1 MRVTEGMIYN
11 TANSS
16 LSTDLSTLQA
26 IMEKVSSSKQL
37 NRPSDNPADVRSAV
51 GLNDTL
57 AQLNQYGR
65 NIDMAT
71 SKVSAMDTALSS
83 AGDLIQRANE
93 LAIEGANGT
102 LDDGQRQA
110 IAAEVSQLE
119 EAMAQDAG
127 AKVGDEYIFS
137 GFRTDRAPYQVT
149 GPGQV
154 GSYQGDHGV
163 MIARVG
169 PASTMQINLAGDSVF
184 QPAMDALTQLQKDL
198 NSGQPVQ
205 QTTIAQISSALQT
218 MVQARATVGARENR
232 LDDAK
237 TSQQALVTSNTAL
250 LSQLEDT
257 DMPSA
262 ITELTKR
269 QTTYQAS
276 LAVTAKVMQT
286 NLLDYLR

>member
-1 MRVTEGMIYN
+1 MRVTQSMIYN
-11 TANSS
+11 STNSS
-16 LSTDLSTLQA
+16 LSADLAALQA
-26 IMEKVSSSKQL
+26 ITEKVSSTKQL

-51 GLNDTL
+51 GLRDTL
-57 AQLNQYGR
+57 AQINQFLR
-65 NIDMAT
+65 NIDSAS
-71 SKVSAMDTALSS
+71 SKVSAQDTSLAS

-102 LDDGQRQA
+102 LDASQRQA
-110 IAAEVSQLE
+110 IGAEVSQLT
-119 EAMAQDAG
+119 EAMAQDAS

-137 GFRTDRAPYQVT
+137 GFRVDKAPYQVT

-154 GSYQGDHGV
+154 GPYQGDHGV
-163 MIARVG
+163 VIARVG
-169 PASTMQINLAGDSVF
+169 SASTMQINMAGDAVF
-184 QPAMDALTQLQKDL
+184 KPALDALTQLQADL

-205 QTTIAQISSALQT
+205 QTTIGQIQTALSALT
-218 MVQARATVGARENR
+218 QARATVGARANR

-237 TSQQALVTSNTAL
+237 SSQQALSTSNQSL

-276 LAVTAKVMQT
+276 RAVAAKVMQT
-286 NLLDYLR
+286 SLIDYLR

>member
-1 MRVTEGMIYN
+1 MRVTESMIYN
-11 TANSS
+11 TTNSS
-16 LSTDLSTLQA
+16 LSADLAALQA
-26 IMEKVSSSKQL
+26 ITEKVSSSKQL

-51 GLNDTL
+51 GLRDTL
-57 AQLNQYGR
+57 AQLNQYVR
-65 NIDMAT
+65 NIDSAS
-71 SKVSAMDTALSS
+71 SKVSAQDTALAS
-83 AGDLIQRANE
+83 AGELIQRANE

-102 LDDGQRQA
+102 LDASQRQA
-110 IAAEVSQLE
+110 IVAEVAQLT
-119 EAMAQDAG
+119 EAMAQDAS

-137 GFRTDRAPYQVT
+137 GFRVDRAPYQVT

-154 GSYQGDHGV
+154 GAYQGDHGV
-163 MIARVG
+163 VIARVG
-169 PASTMQINLAGDSVF
+169 SASTMQVNMAGDAVF
-184 QPAMDALTQLQKDL
+184 QAAMDALTKLQADI
-198 NSGQPVQ
+198 NGGQPVQ
-205 QTTIAQISSALQT
+205 QSTIGQIQAALSALT
-218 MVQARATVGARENR
+218 QARATVGARANR

-237 TSQQALVTSNTAL
+237 TSQQALITSNQAL

-269 QTTYQAS
+269 QTSYQAT

>member
-1 MRVTEGMIYN
+1 MRVTESMIYN
-11 TANSS
+11 ATNSN
-16 LSTDLSTLQA
+16 LSSDLAALSA
-26 IMEKVSSSKQL
+26 ITEKVSSSKQL

-51 GLNDTL
+51 GLRDTL
-57 AQLNQYGR
+57 AQLNQYVR
-65 NIDMAT
+65 NITTAS
-71 SKVSAMDTALSS
+71 SKVSAQDTALAS
-83 AGDLIQRANE
+83 AGELIQRANE

-102 LDDGQRQA
+102 LDASQRQA
-110 IAAEVSQLE
+110 IAAEVSQLT
-119 EAMAQDAG
+119 EAMAQDAS

-137 GFRTDRAPYQVT
+137 GFRVDRAPYQVT

-154 GSYQGDHGV
+154 GTYQGDRGV
-163 MIARVG
+163 AIARVG
-169 PASTMQINLAGDSVF
+169 SASTMQVNMAGDAVF
-184 QPAMDALTQLQKDL
+184 QPALDALTQLQADL
-198 NSGQPVQ
+198 NGGQQVQ
-205 QTTIAQISSALQT
+205 QSTIGMIQAALT
-218 MVQARATVGARENR
+218 ALTQARATIGARANR

-237 TSQQALVTSNTAL
+237 TSQQALITSNEAL

-269 QTTYQAS
+269 QTTYQAT

>member
-1 MRVTEGMIYN
+1 MRVTESMIYN
-11 TANSS
+11 TSNRSIA
-16 LSTDLSTLQA
+16 TDLAALQS
-26 IMEKVSSSKQL
+26 ITEKVSSSKQL

-51 GLNDTL
+51 GLRDIL
-57 AQLNQYGR
+57 AQLNQYVR
-65 NIDMAT
+65 NIDNTT

-83 AGDLIQRANE
+83 AGALIQRANE

-102 LDDGQRQA
+102 LDADQRKS
-110 IAAEVSQLE
+110 IAVEVSQLT

-127 AKVGDEYIFS
+127 AKVGDEYVFS
-137 GFRTDRAPYQVT
+137 GFRVDRAPYQIT

-163 MIARVG
+163 VIARVG
-169 PASTMQINLAGDSVF
+169 PASSMQVNLAGDAVF
-184 QPAMDALTQLQKDL
+184 QPAIEALTQLQADL

-205 QTTIAQISSALQT
+205 QATIGQIGDALQNLL
-218 MVQARATVGARENR
+218 QARATVGARANR
-232 LDDAK
+232 LTDAK
-237 TSQQALVTSNTAL
+237 TSQESLITSNQAL
-250 LSQLEDT
+250 LSQLEDI

-286 NLLDYLR
+286 SLIDYLR

>member
-1 MRVTEGMIYN
+1 MRVTESMIYN
-11 TANSS
+11 ATNSN
-16 LSTDLSTLQA
+16 LSADLAALSA
-26 IMEKVSSSKQL
+26 ITEKVSSSKQL

-51 GLNDTL
+51 GLRDTL
-57 AQLNQYGR
+57 AQLNQYVR
-65 NIDMAT
+65 NVTSAS
-71 SKVSAMDTALSS
+71 SKVSAQDTALAS
-83 AGDLIQRANE
+83 AGELIQRANE

-102 LDDGQRQA
+102 LDASQRQA
-110 IAAEVSQLE
+110 IAAEVSQLT
-119 EAMAQDAG
+119 EAMAQDAS

-137 GFRTDRAPYQVT
+137 GFRVDRAPYQVT

-154 GSYQGDHGV
+154 GTYQGDRGV
-163 MIARVG
+163 AIARVG
-169 PASTMQINLAGDSVF
+169 SASTMQVNMAGDAVF
-184 QPAMDALTQLQKDL
+184 QPALDALTQLQADL
-198 NSGQPVQ
+198 NGGQQVQ
-205 QTTIAQISSALQT
+205 QSTIGMIQTALT
-218 MVQARATVGARENR
+218 AVTQARATIGARANR

-237 TSQQALVTSNTAL
+237 TSQQALITSNEAL

-269 QTTYQAS
+269 QTTYQAT

>member
-1 MRVTEGMIYN
+1 MRVTESMLYN
-11 TANSS
+11 STNSN
-16 LSTDLSTLQA
+16 LSADLAALSA
-26 IMEKVSSSKQL
+26 ITEKVSSSKQL

-51 GLNDTL
+51 GLRDTL
-57 AQLNQYGR
+57 AQLNQYVR
-65 NIDMAT
+65 NITTAS
-71 SKVSAMDTALSS
+71 SKVSAQDTALAS
-83 AGDLIQRANE
+83 AGELIQRANE

-102 LDDGQRQA
+102 LDASQRQA
-110 IAAEVSQLE
+110 IAAEVSQLT
-119 EAMAQDAG
+119 EAMAQDAS

-137 GFRTDRAPYQVT
+137 GFRVDRAPYQVT

-154 GSYQGDHGV
+154 GTYQGDRGV
-163 MIARVG
+163 AIARVG
-169 PASTMQINLAGDSVF
+169 SASTMQVNMAGDAVF
-184 QPAMDALTQLQKDL
+184 QPALDALTQLQADL
-198 NSGQPVQ
+198 NGGQQVQ
-205 QTTIAQISSALQT
+205 QSTIGMIQTALT
-218 MVQARATVGARENR
+218 AVTQARATIGARANR

-237 TSQQALVTSNTAL
+237 TSQQALITSNEAL

-269 QTTYQAS
+269 QTTYQAT